1 MPTISSVCM
10 VHTTTILV
18 AARLEKL
25 QTYWNVDL
33 VLENLPRG
41 AAEPKPG
48 RCRKLAFCHHKNFTR
63 SWNSLPIIFTS
74 TIPRRWWYHTN
85 HTNHRHQH
93 LSLHSLQHHIKLM
106 VQAYHHTSPTPRLG
120 MLAPPP
126 LLFTAN
132 RKTLPNETQPPGCT
146 NDQASSPTLIPKLA
160 VPVTV
165 LADASSS
172 EDEGSLSD
180 ASSYRDFSAAV
191 ARPKNLSL
199 TSRSSTT
206 TNHTGGTMPASTR
219 NLPLGRPLRAKPR
232 IFKRRASYKAGVPQK
247 LPVQHSGKQAST
259 PSPTILQRSCYL
271 SQDEKLF
278 LEAAATLAQASRE

>member
-1 MPTISSVCM
+1 MYIPPPYSSLLDSKNSRLIGTWTSCLRIFLGEPRNQSLEGAGSWHFVITKTSRALGT
-10 VHTTTILV
+10 VFPLYSRQPYLV
-18 AARLEKL
+18 
-25 QTYWNVDL
+25 
-33 VLENLPRG
+33 G
-41 AAEPKPG
+41 G
-48 RCRKLAFCHHKNFTR
+48 G
-63 SWNSLPIIFTS
+63 
-74 TIPRRWWYHTN
+74 TIPYHTN

-93 LSLHSLQHHIKLM
+93 LPLHSLQHHIKLM

-146 NDQASSPTLIPKLA
+146 NDQASRPTLIPKLA
-160 VPVTV
+160 APVTV

-191 ARPKNLSL
+191 ARPKHFSL

-219 NLPLGRPLRAKPR
+219 NLPFGRPLRAKPR
-232 IFKRRASYKAGVPQK
+232 LFKRRASYKAGVPQK